1 VLNRSHR
8 KARIL
13 FALSDILLLTLAFAA
28 AYQMRLWLP
37 AFVPFRFEFYI
48 VGPVQALFLG
58 FTWTAWLLLGVWYQ
72 IYDRLETGTLRSFL
86 RDTTNQCV
94 NAGVSLVL
102 FEYLLR
108 LDLSRLFLALFLAFS
123 WILLCLFRLNAG
135 NVAGWIRREFGS
147 PLNVL
152 IVGTGEGSRAVAREI
167 EAIQE
172 NSVKLIGFL
181 SPENAHGSLELDRS
195 YPVHP
200 LASLASLLRG
210 GVVDEIVFAVNSN
223 ELDSLKD
230 VFLLC
235 DEEGIR
241 TRVAMDFF
249 PHINSKVSLET
260 IGDTPVL
267 TFSATP
273 TDEVRL
279 LAKRAIDIVIASA
292 ALVVLFPLMVLIAAI
307 IKATSSGPAIF
318 AQKRCGLNG
327 RLFTFYKFRSMC
339 ENAEDLKPYL
349 SHLNKKQTAFKI
361 PDDPRLTP
369 IGRWLRK
376 FSIDEWPQLWNVLR
390 GDMSIVG
397 PRPAVPDEV
406 ANYQQWQ
413 RRRLRMRPGLTC
425 LWTLAGRDTV
435 DFETWMRLDLQYID
449 SWSLALDWK
458 IILMTIPHVLTG
470 RGAS

>member
-13 FALSDILLLTLAFAA
+13 FALSDIFLLTLAFVA
-28 AYQMRLWLP
+28 AYQARIWLP
-37 AFVPFRFEFYI
+37 VWIPLRWEFYI
-48 VGPVQALFLG
+48 LAPVQALFLG
-58 FTWTAWLLLGVWYQ
+58 FTWTVWLLLGVWYQ
-72 IYDRLETGTLRSFL
+72 IYDRLESGTLRSIL

-94 NAGVSLVL
+94 HAGISIVL

-108 LDLSRLFLALFLAFS
+108 LDLSRLFLALFVVFS

-135 NVAGWIRREFGS
+135 NAAGWIRREFGS
-147 PLNVL
+147 PLQIL
-152 IVGTGEGSRAVAREI
+152 IVGTGEGSRALAREI
-167 EAIQE
+167 DAMRE
-172 NSVKLIGFL
+172 NSVRLIGFL
-181 SPENAHGSLELDRS
+181 SPENAQGNLDLGRT

-200 LASLASLLRG
+200 VSALGALLRG

-223 ELDSLKD
+223 ELASLKD

-249 PHINSKVSLET
+249 PHINSKLSLET

-279 LAKRAIDIVIASA
+279 LAKRLIDIAIASA
-292 ALVVLFPLMVLIAAI
+292 ALIILFPLMVLIVLL
-307 IKATSSGPAIF
+307 IKATSTGPAIF
-318 AQKRCGLNG
+318 SQKRCGLNG

-339 ENAEDLKPYL
+339 ENAEELKPYL
-349 SHLNKKQTAFKI
+349 SYLNQKQTAFKI
-361 PDDPRLTP
+361 ADDPRLTP
-369 IGRWLRK
+369 VGRWLRK

-425 LWTLAGRDTV
+425 LWTLAGRDHV
-435 DFETWMRLDLQYID
+435 DFDTWMRLDLQYID

-458 IILMTIPHVLTG
+458 IILLTIPQVLTG